1 MLSKDDYDGRGNV
14 DRDSDEEDGKG
25 EEPEAFQPQYESL
38 PALRPAAPP
47 QYKPS
52 PAYGAQT
59 GLHDP
64 PTQLVIYTAC
74 VVCLTL
80 SVNV

>member
-1 MLSKDDYDGRGNV
+1 MSRDEYDGRGNV

-52 PAYGAQT
+52 PAYGGQA
-59 GLHDP
+59 GK
-64 PTQLVIYTAC
+64 
-74 VVCLTL
+74 
-80 SVNV
+80 

>member
-1 MLSKDDYDGRGNV
+1 MEWSAAVVMVVKITCNGLCSFRGMLSKDDYDGRGNV

-59 GLHDP
+59 GL
-64 PTQLVIYTAC
+64 
-74 VVCLTL
+74 
-80 SVNV
+80 